1 MPNLIPEF
9 LPFLRPAG
17 RLIWSSL
24 FLLIGTAL
32 VIWQMRKPK
41 PEQPSTW
48 AMAMAGSVYVFGLF
62 LLAYAVVPHEVIAFC
77 DGYLKWGNDRFL
89 FRSGQVVLG
98 FELPI
103 SFTYQALR
111 DILVVGVY
119 VVLFGINIAIFVLW
133 QKRPTAAEAEARK
146 QATIDAGTS
155 RFGRPLKAKA

>member
-1 MPNLIPEF
+1 MPNL
-9 LPFLRPAG
+9 LPDWLFLRPAG

-24 FLLIGTAL
+24 LLIIGTAL
-32 VIWQMRKPK
+32 ILWQMRKPK
-41 PEQPSTW
+41 SERPTTW
-48 AMAMAGSVYVFGLF
+48 AAAMAGATYVFALF
-62 LLAYAVVPHEVIAFC
+62 LLAYAVIPHEVITFC
-77 DGYLKWGNDRFL
+77 DGYLKWGNDKFL
-89 FRSGQVVLG
+89 FRSGQEVLG

-133 QKRPTAAEAEARK
+133 QKRPTAAEAEARRD
-146 QATIDAGTS
+146 ATVEAGTS

>member
-1 MPNLIPEF
+1 MPNL
-9 LPFLRPAG
+9 LPDWHFIRPMG

-41 PEQPSTW
+41 SEKPGTW

-62 LLAYAVVPHEVIAFC
+62 LLAYAVVPHEIIQFC
-77 DGYLKWGNDRFL
+77 DSYLKWGNDTFL
-89 FRSGQVVLG
+89 FRSGQEVLG

-119 VVLFGINIAIFVLW
+119 IVLFGINIALFVLW
-133 QKRPTAAEAEARK
+133 QKRPTAAQAEERK
-146 QATIDAGTS
+146 QASVDAGVS

>member
-24 FLLIGTAL
+24 LLIIGTAL

-41 PEQPSTW
+41 PAKPSTW

-62 LLAYAVVPHEVIAFC
+62 LLAYAVVPHEVIAFF
-77 DGYLKWGNDRFL
+77 DGYLKWGKDRFL
-89 FRSGQVVLG
+89 FKSGQEVLG
-98 FELPI
+98 FELPM
-103 SFTYQALR
+103 SFTYEALR
-111 DILVVGVY
+111 DILVVGLY
-119 VVLFGINIAIFVLW
+119 VVLFAINIAIFVLW
-133 QKRPTAAEAEARK
+133 QKRPTEAEAEERK
-146 QATIDAGTS
+146 QARIDAGTS